1 MTKDANVLKSENLI
15 YYCNNNNTTKYSTNG
30 KKHSICKCD
39 IKLNKFDNKFYL
51 YNGHSH
57 QCLSISEQ
65 TVEIYRK
72 LMKKSKIIMI
82 IKTF

>member
-30 KKHSICKCD
+30 KKHSICKCH
-39 IKLNKFDNKFYL
+39 IKLNKLDNKFYL

-65 TVEIYRK
+65 TVDNISEINEEIENYNNN
-72 LMKKSKIIMI
+72 
-82 IKTF
+82 